1 MPLYEYACAT
11 CAHRFEIRQG
21 IRDASLTTCP
31 ECGGAI
37 RRVLFP
43 VGIVFKG
50 SGFYKTDS
58 RSTPQGSVPA
68 GERKAEGNGSSGE
81 PKPAANGSGGE
92 ATAAKSN
99 ADGSASTPTAT
110 PAAPASAASTPAAGG
125 SK

>member
-1 MPLYEYACAT
+1 MPLYEYACAA

-58 RSTPQGSVPA
+58 RGTPRDSVPA
-68 GERKAEGNGSSGE
+68 GERKAEGNGSTGE
-81 PKPAANGSGGE
+81 PA
-92 ATAAKSN
+92 AAKSN
-99 ADGSASTPTAT
+99 GDVSTSAATPAATTPAASTPTT
-110 PAAPASAASTPAAGG
+110 PAPAASGT
-125 SK
+125 K